1 MFYYFVIAEDGSRY
15 GPADIDTLV
24 QWTREGR
31 VIGST
36 ALVERGT
43 ERQLS
48 AVELTAVA
56 AELRRMSGQADV
68 AVERGSG
75 FSNES
80 PTMTQPGRPADVPMA
95 FTPQAMKAANFP
107 TAPSV
112 PPPPP
117 PTDRQR
123 PNQYANLPYANAGG
137 RFSTRVGPRSKVAA
151 GLLGIFLG
159 GLGMHRF
166 YLGYTGV
173 GLLMLMI
180 SLATGCAVPGYGCGF
195 VGLWG
200 FIEGIVCLCGGMK
213 DVDGMELRN

>member
-1 MFYYFVIAEDGSRY
+1 MVYYFVIAEDGSRY

-43 ERQLS
+43 ERQLH
-48 AVELTAVA
+48 AAELTAVA

-80 PTMTQPGRPADVPMA
+80 PTMTQAGRPADVPMA
-95 FTPQAMKAANFP
+95 FAPQAMKAAKFP
-107 TAPSV
+107 TAPGV

-117 PTDRQR
+117 PAGGPR
-123 PNQYANLPYANAGG
+123 PHQHASVPYANAGG
-137 RFSTRVGPRSKVAA
+137 RFSRQVGSRSKVAA

-166 YLGYTGV
+166 YLGYTGM
-173 GLLMLMI
+173 GLLMLLI
-180 SLATGCAVPGYGCGF
+180 SFVGGGMTLGYGCGF
-195 VGLWG
+195 VWLWG
-200 FIEGIVCLCGGMK
+200 FIEGVVCLCGGMK
-213 DVDGMELRN
+213 DADGMELRN